1 MAHFKFFPIPYL
13 ARKDKRRRR
22 RNVWKA
28 VRAIKEV
35 VREIGGRDTGS
46 WKPGSSTEEEDVDP
60 QHCVRQQLTSRR
72 MMGAVSSMWSRSC
85 FTDSCDTSG
94 NALRTIDLV
103 ATIPI
108 SPDQGNARRLDVTD
122 EATSRD
128 DCCFVLNTIPIT
140 SSYDHTAPTRWYSHN
155 WLVGGQEVQLGR
167 KCRQTALVSTTLS

>member
-1 MAHFKFFPIPYL
+1 
-13 ARKDKRRRR
+13 
-22 RNVWKA
+22 
-28 VRAIKEV
+28 
-35 VREIGGRDTGS
+35 
-46 WKPGSSTEEEDVDP
+46 
-60 QHCVRQQLTSRR
+60 